1 MKIKDNFLLKNV
13 AGKTI
18 VVPVGSAAIN
28 FNAVVTLND
37 TGAFLFQKLQAND
50 CTEQDLAD
58 ALCAEYV
65 VDRETALRDISA
77 FITKIN
83 DAGMME

>member
-18 VVPVGSAAIN
+18 VVPVGSVAIN

-37 TGAFLFQKLQAND
+37 TGAFLFKKLQETD

-58 ALCAEYV
+58 AICAEYSV
-65 VDRETALRDISA
+65 ERETALKDISVFVA
-77 FITKIN
+77 KIN